1 MEEHKTKQQ
10 ADGGFGRE
18 RAPKVKICGIRTLR
32 EADWLNTAG
41 VDYAGFVFYEKS
53 RHNVSMTDAVMIRR
67 SLYPSVKSVAVT
79 VSPTVEQLRRIEIGG
94 FDIIQVHN
102 ELPLEVLRECRI
114 PIWRAFNIGSCGYA
128 GGMQAGEH
136 GANGQTGSTQTG
148 GHGANGQAGSTQ
160 TGECGAN
167 GQTGSTQTGE
177 HGANGQAGSAQAG
190 ECGAAART
198 KRETEQAERER
209 LEDARIEAYVLDGAD
224 FGGGRTFDWAAGG
237 IAGEL
242 RELFREKKLVLA
254 GGLTAENVTEGIRLF
269 APDIVDVSSGVE
281 CDYASGKDEEKIYQ
295 FVRKVREG

>member
-128 GGMQAGEH
+128 GGMQTGEH
-136 GANGQTGSTQTG
+136 GANGQ
-148 GHGANGQAGSTQ
+148 N
-160 TGECGAN
+160 
-167 GQTGSTQTGE
+167 GSTQTGE

-295 FVRKVREG
+295 FGRKVREG

>member
-148 GHGANGQAGSTQ
+148 
-160 TGECGAN
+160 
-167 GQTGSTQTGE
+167 E
-177 HGANGQAGSAQAG
+177 HGANGQAGSAQTG

>member
-114 PIWRAFNIGSCGYA
+114 PIWRAVNIGSCGYA
-128 GGMQAGEH
+128 GGM
-136 GANGQTGSTQTG
+136 
-148 GHGANGQAGSTQ
+148 
-160 TGECGAN
+160 
-167 GQTGSTQTGE
+167 QTGE